1 MIQPAKYNG
10 INFSYDF
17 NRESQR
23 YNFDAQRL
31 KNTIQRNTEIKY
43 LSFLSDS
50 RDPFISAILT
60 AKSEGSDVVIG
71 SYSDLEITGG
81 ILIFFKIP
89 ANTLNLSEDTYF
101 KLDVTTGG
109 SGTDTIYSEYF
120 IVKDLASSLN
130 NEICQ
135 IIASNNDDRHGFLT
149 NQAFGFFK
157 FSKLKSDIFLTKKVE
172 YEYSYSRKK
181 ILSAENQIAKR
192 FTFHDL
198 TMYQANLLK
207 WLCNCEKLYIDGV
220 QYQLISDF
228 TELESD
234 DNSEILSLK
243 ADFVEVTQSFF
254 GSPSTKV
261 PKNIFINN
269 FFM

>member
-1 MIQPAKYNG
+1 MIYPAKYNG

-17 NRESQR
+17 NRESLT
-23 YNFDAQRL
+23 YNFDNQRR
-31 KNTIQRNTEIKY
+31 KNIVNRDVELKY
-43 LSFLSDS
+43 LSFFYDGAEATPELIVYSKSGSFSLAASITTELTNGWIYYFIIPNDYLFNDDS
-50 RDPFISAILT
+50 YCKLT
-60 AKSEGSDVVIG
+60 V
-71 SYSDLEITGG
+71 
-81 ILIFFKIP
+81 
-89 ANTLNLSEDTYF
+89 
-101 KLDVTTGG
+101 
-109 SGTDTIYSEYF
+109 GTDVIYSEIF
-120 IVKDLASSLN
+120 EVKN
-130 NEICQ
+130 NTSVVTDGICQ
-135 IIASNNDDRHGFLT
+135 LIASNNDDRHGYLA

-198 TMYQANLLK
+198 SMYQTNSLK
-207 WLCNCEKLYIDGV
+207 WLCNCENLSIDGTS
-220 QYQLISDF
+220 YQLITDF

-234 DNSEILSLK
+234 PNSEVMSLQ
-243 ADFVEVTQSFF
+243 ADFVEVNQSFF

-261 PKNIFINN
+261 PTNIFTNN

>member
-17 NRESQR
+17 NRESPI
-23 YNFDAQRL
+23 YNFDNQRR
-31 KNTIQRNTEIKY
+31 KNYINRY
-43 LSFLSDS
+43 VDLVLCFY
-50 RDPFISAILT
+50 
-60 AKSEGSDVVIG
+60 SDVAETVAPSLKCI
-71 SYSDLEITGG
+71 SKDETVFTTTHTSFAVGG
-81 ILIFFKIP
+81 GFVYFMTIDEDTLQNAGTTVFFKFD
-89 ANTLNLSEDTYF
+89 LNGES
-101 KLDVTTGG
+101 
-109 SGTDTIYSEYF
+109 IYSEIYEIQQNDF
-120 IVKDLASSLN
+120 LIE
-130 NEICQ
+130 NEICK
-135 IIASNNDDRHGFLT
+135 ILAYNNDSRHGYLTST

-198 TMYQANLLK
+198 TMYQSNLLK
-207 WLCNCEKLYIDGV
+207 WLCNCENLSIDGTS
-220 QYQLISDF
+220 YQLISDF

-234 DNSEILSLK
+234 PNSEVMSLQ
-243 ADFVEVTQSFF
+243 ADFVEVLQSFF
-254 GSPSTKV
+254 GSPSTKQ
-261 PKNIFINN
+261 PTNIFINN